1 MRVGVWLPNAMPFG
15 LERSF
20 FLDWVRYAD
29 QAGFD
34 TLSTLDRPN
43 YDMWDPLVSL
53 AAAAAMTERVRLAT
67 TTLPLPNRNE
77 VLVAK
82 QAAVIDRV
90 SGGRLT
96 LGVSLGSRPDDYEVF
111 GATLEHR
118 VTRFRQ
124 QIARI
129 QQVWVEARHSDREH
143 GVLGPP
149 PVQDPGP
156 PIWLGALSE
165 RGRQRAVEL
174 ADGFIFGGAA
184 RLSTIGP
191 AIQSMRPQVAER
203 GKPDFS
209 FNAVAY
215 VAIGGEREFAEAV
228 AHHQRYYPVLPV
240 PVEQAIHHGPI
251 GKIKDVVAEYA
262 ASGIDLLVLM
272 PEVRSLRQLELLSEQ
287 VLPEYQH

>member
-1 MRVGVWLPNAMPFG
+1 MRVGVWMPNAMPLG

-20 FLDWVRYAD
+20 FLEWVRLAN

-53 AAAAAMTERVRLAT
+53 AAAAAVTERTRLAT

-82 QAAVIDRV
+82 QAAVIDRL

-96 LGVSLGSRPDDYEVF
+96 LGVSLGSRPDDYQVF
-111 GATLEHR
+111 GATLAHR
-118 VTRFRQ
+118 VTRFRRQ
-124 QIARI
+124 LATIRR
-129 QQVWVEARHSDREH
+129 VWAEARQSDGEH

-149 PVQDPGP
+149 PIQDPGP
-156 PIWLGALSE
+156 PIWIGALSG
-165 RGRQRAVEL
+165 RARQRAVEL

-191 AIQSMRPQVAER
+191 SIQSMRPQVAEH
-203 GKPDFS
+203 GKTRFS

-215 VAIGGEREFAEAV
+215 IAIGGEREFAEAV

-240 PVEQAIHHGPI
+240 PAEQAIHHGPI
-251 GKIKDVVAEYA
+251 NKIKDTVAEYA
-262 ASGIDLLVLM
+262 ASGLDLLVLM
-272 PEVRSLRQLELLSEQ
+272 PEVRSLQQLELLSEH
-287 VLPEYQH
+287 VLPGYRH